1 VICYEKLP
9 YGILISLGGYSYV
22 EANLRWQQTPYMA
35 PLLIAAAISAA
46 LAFLA
51 WRRRQAPGARPFMS
65 LMVAVAVWSTG
76 YAFEL
81 SSVDLPTAVR
91 WLKIEYVGIVAVPF
105 AWLIFVLDYTGRE
118 KWLTWR
124 RLGPLSAGPLATLA
138 LAWTND
144 IHGWL
149 WRDMKLDSSG
159 SFSWLSYSFG
169 PWLWGYTFYAYL
181 IILLGVLLLIRTFA
195 RAPRLYRVQ
204 AWALV
209 VGALLSLA
217 GDALSIL
224 GLSPFPQLYLT
235 PFSFVVLGLI
245 IGWGF
250 FRLRLL
256 DITPVARDAVIE
268 ILTDGVIVLDAHN
281 RIVDLNPA
289 AEAIVGYPAVKL
301 IGRSAAQ
308 LLSGQPDLIERYRD
322 VEQAHTEI
330 VLAVP
335 LAQGISLDGEPAA
348 TRSAGLSA
356 GQAASADEELGRR
369 YFDLRLTPLRDW
381 RGHFKGRLIVLRDI
395 TEHREAEAQ
404 LRRAKEA
411 AEAASQAKTTFLAN
425 MSHELRTPL
434 TSVLGYTELLQER
447 AAKYGYDDFI
457 PDLEKIRSAGK
468 ELVTMINE
476 VLDLSKIEA
485 GKIILSPQDF
495 NISFLIDNVI
505 ATIRPLA
512 ERNGNTLLV
521 RCPQPLGVMH
531 ADPSMVRQVLLNLL
545 SNAAKFTRGGTITFT
560 VTRVSAPNPGQPGE
574 DGRQDVDWMHFS
586 VADTGIGMTQEQ
598 MGHLFEA
605 FWQADASAT
614 RRYGGSGLGLAISYR
629 FCRLMG
635 GDITVESKPGKGSTF
650 DVHLPASA
658 PNPEEKL
665 LPVVGYE

>member
-1 VICYEKLP
+1 
-9 YGILISLGGYSYV
+9 V

-46 LAFLA
+46 LAFFA
-51 WRRRQAPGARPFMS
+51 WRRRPAPGAMPFAS
-65 LMVAVAVWSTG
+65 LMLAVAVWSTG

-81 SSVDLPTAVR
+81 NSVDLPMAIG
-91 WLKIEYVGIVAVPF
+91 WLKVEYVGIVAVPL

-118 KWLTWR
+118 KWLTR
-124 RLGPLSAGPLATLA
+124 RHLGLLAAGPLLTLA
-138 LAWTND
+138 LAWTNE

-149 WRDMKLDSSG
+149 WRDMRLDSSG
-159 SFSWLSYSFG
+159 SFSWLSYGFG
-169 PWLWGYTFYAYL
+169 PWLWGYTLYSYL
-181 IILLGVLLLIRTFA
+181 LILLGVLLLIRTFA
-195 RAPRLYRVQ
+195 RAPRLYRIQ

-217 GDALSIL
+217 GDMVSIL

-235 PFSFVVLGLI
+235 PFSFAVLGLI
-245 IGWGF
+245 IAWGF

-268 ILTDGVIVLDAHN
+268 ILTDGVIVLDGHN

-289 AEAIVGYPAVKL
+289 AEAIIGYPVTKL

-308 LLSGQPDLIERYRD
+308 LLSGQPDLVERYCD
-322 VEQAHTEI
+322 VEQAHAEI
-330 VLAVP
+330 ALVVP
-335 LAQGISLDGEPAA
+335 VAQGISLDGQPALA
-348 TRSAGLSA
+348 RVAELSA
-356 GQAASADEELGRR
+356 GQATPADEELGRR

-381 RGHFKGRLIVLRDI
+381 RGHFRGRLIVLRDI
-395 TEHREAEAQ
+395 TEHRETETE

-447 AAKYGYDDFI
+447 AAKYGHDDFI
-457 PDLEKIRSAGK
+457 PDLEKIRAAGK
-468 ELVTMINE
+468 DLVTMINE

-485 GKIILSPQDF
+485 GKIALSPQDF

-512 ERNGNTLLV
+512 EKNGNTLLV

-560 VTRVSAPNPGQPGE
+560 VARVPDPNPTQPGE
-574 DGRQDVDWMHFS
+574 DEREGIDWIHFR
-586 VADTGIGMTQEQ
+586 VTDTGIGMTQEQ

-605 FWQADASAT
+605 FWQADTSAT

-635 GDITVESKPGKGSTF
+635 GDITVESKPGRGSTF
-650 DVHLPASA
+650 DVHLPAFA
-658 PNPEEKL
+658 PTPEEKL
-665 LPVVGYE
+665 LPVIEYE

>member
-1 VICYEKLP
+1 
-9 YGILISLGGYSYV
+9 
-22 EANLRWQQTPYMA
+22 M
-35 PLLIAAAISAA
+35 
-46 LAFLA
+46 
-51 WRRRQAPGARPFMS
+51 PFVS
-65 LMVAVAVWSTG
+65 LMLAVAVWSTG

-81 SSVDLPTAVR
+81 SSVDLPMAVG
-91 WLKIEYVGIVAVPF
+91 WLKVEFVGIVAVPLS
-105 AWLIFVLDYTGRE
+105 WLIFVLDYTGRE
-118 KWLTWR
+118 KWLTR
-124 RLGPLSAGPLATLA
+124 RYLGFLSAAPLATLA
-138 LAWTND
+138 LAWTNEL
-144 IHGWL
+144 HGWL
-149 WRDMKLDSSG
+149 WRDMRLDSSG
-159 SFSWLSYSFG
+159 AVSWLSYNFG
-169 PWLWGYTFYAYL
+169 PWLWGYTLYSYSL
-181 IILLGVLLLIRTFA
+181 ILLGVFLLIRTFA
-195 RAPRLYRVQ
+195 HAPRLYRAQ

-209 VGALLSLA
+209 AGALLSLA
-217 GDALSIL
+217 GDVLSIL

-235 PFSFVVLGLI
+235 PFSFAVLGLI
-245 IGWGF
+245 SAWSF

-289 AEAIVGYPAVKL
+289 AEAIIGYPAAKL

-308 LLSGQPDLIERYRD
+308 LLSGQPDLVERYRD
-322 VEQAHTEI
+322 VEQAHAEI
-330 VLAVP
+330 ALVVP
-335 LAQGISLDGEPAA
+335 VAQGISLDGQIALA
-348 TRSAGLSA
+348 RAAGLPV
-356 GQAASADEELGRR
+356 GQVMPADEELGRR

-381 RGHFKGRLIVLRDI
+381 RGYFRGRLIVLRDI
-395 TEHREAEAQ
+395 TEHRATETL
-404 LRRAKEA
+404 LRRAKEV

-447 AAKYGYDDFI
+447 AARYGYDDFI

-468 ELVTMINE
+468 DLVTMINE

-495 NISFLIDNVI
+495 NVSFLIDNVV

-512 ERNGNTLLV
+512 EKNGNTLSV
-521 RCPQPLGVMH
+521 HCAQPLGVMH

-545 SNAAKFTRGGTITFT
+545 SNAAKFTRGGSITFT
-560 VTRVSAPNPGQPGE
+560 VTRAPAPNSALPGE
-574 DGRQDVDWMHFS
+574 DGHEGIDWMHFS

-665 LPVVGYE
+665 LPVIEYE